1 MKRAGA
7 KQLRRKRPRAT
18 KGRGP
23 RSPKAAHIIGL
34 VEALSAGLGSHDGV
48 HLGRGIARLLADSYG
63 QRRGTVPPWVQDL
76 IAHYAGTDRGS

>member
-1 MKRAGA
+1 VKRPGA
-7 KQLRRKRPRAT
+7 KQVRRKRPRAT

-23 RSPKAAHIIGL
+23 RSAKAAQIIAL

-48 HLGRGIARLLADSYG
+48 YLGRGIARLVADSFT
-63 QRRGTVPPWVQDL
+63 QRRGTVPPWTQEL